1 MIEAKP
7 ELQFPSLIIKLGK
20 CNLGFTQIHVVQKL
34 KLANGVPW
42 KYRNDVTLVPT
53 TVV

>member
-20 CNLGFTQIHVVQKL
+20 CNLGFSQIHVVQKL
-34 KLANGVPW
+34 KLANGLPW
-42 KYRNDVTLVPT
+42 KYRDDVTL
-53 TVV
+53 